1 MKITQG
7 SDDPT
12 WVQIWGDLGKTVRVL
27 MSESGFNAGE
37 TQVKVLGDYVGK
49 VYKVGIF
56 KLDDNKKLGL
66 DMISVE

>member
-1 MKITQG
+1 
-7 SDDPT
+7 
-12 WVQIWGDLGKTVRVL
+12 

-66 DMISVE
+66 ELISVE